1 MKKVRGKKDCVWASN
16 LNETIG
22 LWTWKSGHPLAG
34 MIVGD
39 GYFDIEADTECEV
52 KTVLEW
58 GKELAALEMTEMSAW
73 DPRVTR
79 MHNIARMFYE
89 AKLTCK
95 NGPAWWRLL

>member
-1 MKKVRGKKDCVWASN
+1 MEAI

-34 MIVGD
+34 MIVGN
-39 GYFDIEADTECEV
+39 GYFNIESDTECEE

-95 NGPAWWRLL
+95 NGLAWWRLL